1 LPENNITQTPESQL
15 TPPLQ
20 QRGIGEVILLASFI
34 IGIMTGL
41 LAIGM
46 VDVLGFVVGC
56 INFVFALPFALVT
69 ALIYRKTQLTDAGFS
84 WWGWCNRWRPYSVE
98 FSFVSSRAGLTSSA
112 SYAKP
117 LAPPPE

>member
-1 LPENNITQTPESQL
+1 MPENNITQTPESQL

-34 IGIMTGL
+34 IGIITGL
-41 LAIGM
+41 LAIGL

-69 ALIYRKTQLTDAGFS
+69 ALIYRKTQLAARFELLTLVLVGGAGVIVGDLILLNFLL
-84 WWGWCNRWRPYSVE
+84 
-98 FSFVSSRAGLTSSA
+98 SRVVLD
-112 SYAKP
+112 
-117 LAPPPE
+117 

>member
-1 LPENNITQTPESQL
+1 LPENNITETPESQL

-34 IGIMTGL
+34 IGIITGL
-41 LAIGM
+41 LAIGL

-69 ALIYRKTQLTDAGFS
+69 ALIYRKTQLSARFELLTLVLVGGAGVIVGDLILLNFLL
-84 WWGWCNRWRPYSVE
+84 
-98 FSFVSSRAGLTSSA
+98 SRVVLD
-112 SYAKP
+112 
-117 LAPPPE
+117 